1 MWKKLGHLEFVDGFA
16 VITLVLIIPVAG
28 IKPQDQGNSEG
39 RVYLGHGSGR
49 IRLSHSRGTPGNR
62 QAWQQSGKPRAHILR
77 HKHRAGGADWTR

>member
-39 RVYLGHGSGR
+39 RVYLG
-49 IRLSHSRGTPGNR
+49 I
-62 QAWQQSGKPRAHILR
+62 
-77 HKHRAGGADWTR
+77 